1 MRSTDHFLDHYLP
14 LHTQALIDETLYNT
28 VQKKHDLLKP
38 FNDFSRFK
46 FKQLEDR
53 AAALATQPVDRMTGY
68 AVPKFD
74 IRDAEVTRMKANKSK
89 KSDKY
94 DMMSSASSKR
104 GAGIGGSALAKR
116 QQTILA
122 PER

>member
-1 MRSTDHFLDHYLP
+1 M
-14 LHTQALIDETLYNT
+14 
-28 VQKKHDLLKP
+28 QKKHELLKP

-46 FKQLEDR
+46 FKQLEER
-53 AAALATQPVDRMTGY
+53 AAAVSSQPVDRVNGY

-74 IRDAEVTRMKANKSK
+74 IRDMEVTRMKANKSK

-116 QQTILA
+116 QQTSVLG
-122 PER
+122 PERQSNEGS

>member
-1 MRSTDHFLDHYLP
+1 
-14 LHTQALIDETLYNT
+14 
-28 VQKKHDLLKP
+28 
-38 FNDFSRFK
+38 
-46 FKQLEDR
+46 
-53 AAALATQPVDRMTGY
+53 MTGY

-116 QQTILA
+116 QQTILGQ
-122 PER
+122 ERQSNEGSQSALCLKHKKTTSAL